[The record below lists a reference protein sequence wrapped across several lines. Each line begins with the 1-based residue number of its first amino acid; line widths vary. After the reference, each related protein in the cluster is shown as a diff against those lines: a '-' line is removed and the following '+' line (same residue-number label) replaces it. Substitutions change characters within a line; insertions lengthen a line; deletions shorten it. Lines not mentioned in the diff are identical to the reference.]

1 MIHIIHSSIFHAGLC
16 YAEFAGRVPKAG
28 SAYIYSYVAVGEFT
42 AFVIGWNL
50 LIEHLIG
57 KSNRSFV
64 ATSREQFIAER
75 L

>member
-1 MIHIIHSSIFHAGLC
+1 MRVYRCGGFNDVFFVFFCTGLC

-57 KSNRSFV
+57 EVNY
-64 ATSREQFIAER
+64 
-75 L
+75 